1 MEKSTVFIA
10 GGTGYIGKRLIGI
23 LLREGY
29 DVIALVR
36 EQSIKKL
43 PMDVKLLLV
52 VHSIVSHIS
61 IQYRRIVFSF
71 TWWA

>member
-36 EQSIKKL
+36 EQMFRLTQIF
-43 PMDVKLLLV
+43 
-52 VHSIVSHIS
+52 
-61 IQYRRIVFSF
+61 RRCQRGSEIFGRS
-71 TWWA
+71 